1 MLSKRRSQMRGLEL
15 DSVRDHI
22 GRRKVSRVE
31 VVKGRLIWICLRK
44 KKPVKPRSAVEDSAD
59 DAPGAA
65 EQPSAE
71 SPPDSPPS
79 NPEPGESSEKAD
91 PA

>member
-1 MLSKRRSQMRGLEL
+1 
-15 DSVRDHI
+15 
-22 GRRKVSRVE
+22 E
-31 VVKGRLIWICLRK
+31 VVKGRLVWICLRK
-44 KKPVKPRSAVEDSAD
+44 KKPVKPRSVAEENAG

-65 EQPSAE
+65 ELPSAE

-79 NPEPGESSEKAD
+79 NPEPGGSSEKAD